1 MDRSTNLSV
10 SLNKVSL
17 TRQSNQGIYVES
29 LERIQDTNKNTN
41 LRTFINDMKD
51 IGEAFRNSASALE
64 NYHKGLVHLQEKGY
78 SVKPSEVNYFYN
90 GENVGYKRYTNLP
103 DGTKI
108 IEKKLG
114 DIQGTISKNPK
125 TNRWS
130 LTSFNMPELVLNDG
144 KIEHIS
150 GSVKDAI
157 EQRVPKRFRKELNEV
172 VENFAK
178 SLLKMK

>member
-1 MDRSTNLSV
+1 MDGSTNLNV
-10 SLNKVSL
+10 FFNKVSL
-17 TRQSNQGIYVES
+17 TRQSNQGINVKS
-29 LERIQDTNKNTN
+29 SASICNTN
-41 LRTFINDMKD
+41 RSAYFSNFLND
-51 IGEAFRNSASALE
+51 IGSAFKNDGSAIE
-64 NYHKGLVHLQEKGY
+64 NYNKGLVQLQEKGY
-78 SVKPSEVNYFYN
+78 YAQPSEINYFYK
-90 GENVGYKRYTNLP
+90 GRNVGYKKYTNLP

-130 LTSFNMPELVLNDG
+130 LTSFNMPELVLKDG
-144 KIEHIS
+144 KIEHIT
-150 GSVKDAI
+150 GSVIDAI
-157 EQRVPKRFRKELNEV
+157 EQKVPKRFRKQLNEV